1 MHATKF
7 YCLVQE
13 RLIVKR
19 LDPFCN
25 KKFMFSIYKQ
35 ARYHKC
41 AYYEYFS
48 NWADTFIEVYFVYS
62 FGLLFHEYRHLQSVI
77 NKSRKV
83 VFIAEISL

>member
-1 MHATKF
+1 M
-7 YCLVQE
+7 Y
-13 RLIVKR
+13 
-19 LDPFCN
+19 
-25 KKFMFSIYKQ
+25 MFSIYKQ

-77 NKSRKV
+77 KKSRKV
-83 VFIAEISL
+83 VFIAKISL